1 MGSRLVSGL
10 DFKDGAARQR
20 TLERA
25 TDSGQMATSP
35 SFTLLSGTGDQS
47 GFFVVLPVY
56 RAGAP
61 YGTVTDRRNS
71 LIGFVHAGFQTDIL
85 FASIIEAATKAG
97 GLDLY
102 FFADNDN
109 RDQSARSISTGP
121 ACARSQPT
129 SVARSAIVGPH
140 WSGKL
145 RVGDADWTLIGTS
158 PRRTSSPK
166 PCRRLVRTHMRT
178 PAQRCIDGLHLG
190 KCSARPTPPRH
201 KCET

>member
-25 TDSGQMATSP
+25 RDSGQMATSP

-97 GLDLY
+97 GLESL
-102 FFADNDN
+102 FLCG
-109 RDQSARSISTGP
+109 Q
-121 ACARSQPT
+121 
-129 SVARSAIVGPH
+129 
-140 WSGKL
+140 
-145 RVGDADWTLIGTS
+145 
-158 PRRTSSPK
+158 
-166 PCRRLVRTHMRT
+166 
-178 PAQRCIDGLHLG
+178 
-190 KCSARPTPPRH
+190 
-201 KCET
+201 